1 MKLEIKKLEDNKY
14 LAKFAKEELE
24 ININSEAWNIEGIN
38 KFLIK
43 LATSTPKN
51 DDIEIIYDQEI
62 AKEDKVYSHLFNL
75 FKEFTDEYN
84 KLNLE
89 E

>member
-1 MKLEIKKLEDNKY
+1 MKLEVKKLEDNKY

-24 ININSEAWNIEGIN
+24 ININSEVWNIEGIN

-43 LATSTPKN
+43 LSTSTPKN

-62 AKEDKVYSHLFNL
+62 TKEDKVYLHLYNL
-75 FKEFTDEYN
+75 FKEFVDEYN

>member
-24 ININSEAWNIEGIN
+24 ININSEAWNIDGIN

-51 DDIEIIYDQEI
+51 DDIEII
-62 AKEDKVYSHLFNL
+62 
-75 FKEFTDEYN
+75 
-84 KLNLE
+84 
-89 E
+89 

>member
-1 MKLEIKKLEDNKY
+1 MKFEIKKLEENKY

-24 ININSEAWNIEGIN
+24 ININSESWNIEGIN

-43 LATSTPKN
+43 LSTNTPTN
-51 DDIEIIYDQEI
+51 EQIEIIYDQNEI
-62 AKEDKVYSHLFNL
+62 KEDKVYSHLYNL
-75 FKEFTDEYN
+75 FKEFVDEYN